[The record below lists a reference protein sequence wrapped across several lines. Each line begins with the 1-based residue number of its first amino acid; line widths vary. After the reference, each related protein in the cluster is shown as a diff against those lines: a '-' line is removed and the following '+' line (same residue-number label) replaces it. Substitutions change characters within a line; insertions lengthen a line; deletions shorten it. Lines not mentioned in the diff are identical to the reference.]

1 MYAVLTV
8 FAAVITTYVLLVKR
22 DVGMPTVSNY
32 LLLSLN
38 DQLRCRAM
46 GH

>member
-22 DVGMPTVSNY
+22 DVGMPTE
-32 LLLSLN
+32 
-38 DQLRCRAM
+38 
-46 GH
+46 GHPAK